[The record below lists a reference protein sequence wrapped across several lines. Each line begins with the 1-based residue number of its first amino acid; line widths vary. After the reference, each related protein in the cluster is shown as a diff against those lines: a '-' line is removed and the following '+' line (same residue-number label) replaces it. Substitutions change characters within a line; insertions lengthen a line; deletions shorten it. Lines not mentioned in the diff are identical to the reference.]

1 MAAAFEVHRSFVL
14 EGRNLFA
21 LAGVITDGM
30 VQVGMSA
37 NVGENGFAARV
48 HGVEFLEGETVDA
61 ATGEPALLF
70 SYSSPD
76 KLRRW
81 QSIDWEGRRLDLT
94 W

>member
-14 EGRNLFA
+14 EGRNLFG

-37 NVGENGFAARV
+37 NVEDNFAARV
-48 HGVEFLEGETVDA
+48 HGVEFLEDGTVA
-61 ATGEPALLF
+61 AAGEPALLF
-70 SYSSPD
+70 SYSNPE
-76 KLRRW
+76 KLERW
-81 QSIDWEGRRLDLT
+81 RSIDWQGRKLELS

>member
-14 EGRNLFA
+14 KDRNLFG

-30 VQVGMSA
+30 VQIGMSA
-37 NVGENGFAARV
+37 DAQADGFAARV
-48 HGVEFLEGETVDA
+48 HTVEFLGEGMDA

-70 SYSSPD
+70 SYSNQD
-76 KLRRW
+76 KLQRW
-81 QSIDWEGRRLDLT
+81 QSIDWEGRRLELS